1 MEVNGMAH
9 VEVGL
14 RQRGNKPMLD
24 SENIATL
31 ELNVD
36 MDIETAFHCMP
47 VTTYCTCFMGVTR
60 PKILLSAILR
70 II

>member
-14 RQRGNKPMLD
+14 RQRGNTLMLD

-36 MDIETAFHCMP
+36 MDIDSAFHCMP
-47 VTTYCTCFMGVTR
+47 VQRTV
-60 PKILLSAILR
+60 LASWA
-70 II
+70 